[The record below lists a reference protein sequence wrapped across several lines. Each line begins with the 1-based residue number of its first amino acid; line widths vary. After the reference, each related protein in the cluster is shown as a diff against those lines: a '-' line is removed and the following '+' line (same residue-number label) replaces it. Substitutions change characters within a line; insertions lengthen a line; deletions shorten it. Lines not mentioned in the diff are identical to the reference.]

1 MAHTIP
7 GFVDHH
13 THLLRVAA
21 GVDLPCDATDPSS
34 VADYHRRISER
45 WSTPMDEPERP
56 LTVDDALRGQLERAL
71 DRAAELGLAQVTE
84 AGMHD
89 WAYLDALRDLRQ
101 RGPLPTR
108 VRLFVASG
116 IADVDHSNMAKT
128 GDPMLEIEGVKL
140 YADGWLG
147 PRTCAMC
154 QPFAD
159 DEENTGVL
167 FLDADT
173 LAKRADP
180 FAERGWTLATHA
192 IGDRAV
198 EAVLDAYDK
207 IYGSDC
213 AEAAPRVEHAQVLNA
228 DLIRRF
234 ASQGVVACIQ
244 PGFAVSDAVAART
257 ALGEERLE
265 HAYRWDLL
273 LDAGAR
279 LIAGSDFPI
288 ESLSPLK
295 GLQRLVTGAELER
308 PHDQVAPPLD
318 IERALA
324 LVTDATAGTTTLS
337 DDPAAADPAEL
348 HHLEVVEVAPAEQ

>member
-21 GVDLPCDATDPSS
+21 GVTLPCDITDPAS
-34 VADYHRRISER
+34 VAAYHRRISER
-45 WSTPMDEPERP
+45 WSTPMDEPDRP
-56 LTVDDALRGQLERAL
+56 LTVDDTLRGALERAL
-71 DRAAELGLAQVTE
+71 SRAAELGLVQVTE

-89 WAYLDALRDLRQ
+89 WAYLAALRDLRQ
-101 RGPLPTR
+101 RGPLPPR

-116 IADVDHSNMAKT
+116 IADVDRMART
-128 GDPMLEIEGVKL
+128 GDPWLEIEGVKL

-147 PRTCAMC
+147 PRTCALC
-154 QPFAD
+154 EPFAD
-159 DEENTGVL
+159 DPDNTGVL

-198 EAVLDAYDK
+198 EAVLDAYNK
-207 IYGSDC
+207 VYGSDC
-213 AEAAPRVEHAQVLNA
+213 AEAAPRIEHAQVLSP

-234 ASQGVVACIQ
+234 ASQGVVACVQ
-244 PGFAVSDAVAART
+244 PGFAVSDAAAARA

-279 LIAGSDFPI
+279 VIAGSDFPI
-288 ESLSPLK
+288 EPLAPLG
-295 GLQRLVTGAELER
+295 GLQRLVTGAEIDR
-308 PHDQVAPPLD
+308 PHDQVAPPLRLD
-318 IERALA
+318 RALP
-324 LVTDATAGTTTLS
+324 LMTDVSAGETVLS
-337 DDPAAADPAEL
+337 DDPFGVDEADLHRIEVLEARPADG
-348 HHLEVVEVAPAEQ
+348 